1 MRRWG
6 KPWAREIVPQIVRKI
21 MIKYTLWGRECKTL
35 LMIETAPGEEVVA
48 RGEECRGAGLGGGGG
63 RLDGDHDVCKDFV

>member
-1 MRRWG
+1 M
-6 KPWAREIVPQIVRKI
+6 
-21 MIKYTLWGRECKTL
+21 

-63 RLDGDHDVCKDFV
+63 RLDGDDDVCKDFV

>member
-1 MRRWG
+1 MIV
-6 KPWAREIVPQIVRKI
+6 IVPQIVRKI
-21 MIKYTLWGRECKTL
+21 MIEYSLWGRGCIRL

-63 RLDGDHDVCKDFV
+63 RLDGNDDVCEDFV